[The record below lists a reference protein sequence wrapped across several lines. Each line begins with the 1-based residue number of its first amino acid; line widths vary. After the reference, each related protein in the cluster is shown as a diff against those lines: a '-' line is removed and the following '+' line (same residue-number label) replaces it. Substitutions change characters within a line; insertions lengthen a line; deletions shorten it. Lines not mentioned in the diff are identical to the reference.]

1 MIEHPEEVTSAHEE
15 PSKEEVVEKE
25 EEPIPELPEVKGFL
39 LSQSL

>member
-1 MIEHPEEVTSAHEE
+1 MIEHPEEVTSAQEE
-15 PSKEEVVEKE
+15 PSKEVVEKK